1 MEDESYGK
9 LRCCAYLPVAI
20 AEYDNSGKVIPYYNE
35 DGFECN
41 FVHKVIYEGLL
52 GTEKSSPYRINIP
65 NSHLINKESMQDR
78 LLEIA
83 KENIINRVI

>member
-1 MEDESYGK
+1 MENEHYGK
-9 LRCCAYLPVAI
+9 LRCCAYLPVAL
-20 AEYDNSGKVIPYYNE
+20 AEYDSRGKVIPYYKE

-41 FVHKVIYEGLL
+41 FVHKVIYEGLF
-52 GTEKSSPYRINIP
+52 GTEEKSPYKINIP
-65 NSHLINKESMQDR
+65 CSPLLNKESMQDR